1 MVTLYSIGC
10 PKCNIL
16 EKKLNAAGIAYLK
29 VDDRDAIIK
38 RGFDLMPVLEVDDK
52 IMGFKEAVD
61 WVNERS
67 YQ

>member
-16 EKKLNAAGIAYLK
+16 EKKLNDAGITYLLI
-29 VDDRDAIIK
+29 DDRRILEK
-38 RGFDLMPVLEVDDK
+38 KGFDFMPVLEVDDK
-52 IMGFKEAVD
+52 MMNYNEAIN

-67 YQ
+67 YE

>member
-1 MVTLYSIGC
+1 MVTLYTIHC

-16 EKKLNAAGIAYLK
+16 EKKLNVAGITYLRI
-29 VDDRDAIIK
+29 DDRKEIAK
-38 RGFDLMPVLEVDDK
+38 QGFDLMPVLEVDDK

-67 YQ
+67 